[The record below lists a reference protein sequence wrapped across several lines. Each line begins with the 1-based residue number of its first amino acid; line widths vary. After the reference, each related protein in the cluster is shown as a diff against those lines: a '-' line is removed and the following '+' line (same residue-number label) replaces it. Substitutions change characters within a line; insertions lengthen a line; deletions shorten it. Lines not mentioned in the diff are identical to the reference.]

1 MTQSPLPLPTDIT
14 AKTTLV
20 GLIGWPISHSV
31 SPVMHNAAFAELRMN
46 WRYVPLPVR
55 PERVGEAVAGVR
67 ALGLR
72 GVNVTV
78 PHKQAVMPFL
88 DRWTP
93 AAAAIGAVNT
103 IIVSEEGELL
113 GDNTDAAGF
122 VTDLRANGVN
132 PAGKR
137 VVVVGAGGSA
147 RAIVYGLAEAG
158 CGSLVLLNRT
168 LDKAESLLA
177 AMRQLFPD
185 VPMKAGVLP
194 EGVAES
200 AADAELFV
208 NCTTLGMSPNLEGLP
223 WDEEIEFRPQQ
234 TVYDLVYNPA
244 VTRLLQLAS
253 VDGAT
258 VIGGLG
264 MLIHQ
269 GAIAFERWTGE
280 EAPVD
285 VMRRAV
291 NVVFDR

>member
-1 MTQSPLPLPTDIT
+1 MTQPSDPLPTDIT

-31 SPVMHNAAFAELRMN
+31 SPVMHNAAFADLRLN
-46 WRYVPLPVR
+46 WRYVPLPVH
-55 PERVGEAVAGVR
+55 PERVAQAVAGLR

-78 PHKQAVMPFL
+78 PHKQAVMPHL
-88 DRWTP
+88 DRWSP

-103 IIVSEEGELL
+103 IIVGEDGELL

-132 PAGKR
+132 PTGKR
-137 VVVVGAGGSA
+137 MLVLGAGGSS
-147 RAIVYGLAEAG
+147 RAVVYGLAEAG
-158 CGSLVLLNRT
+158 CASIVLLNRT
-168 LDKAESLLA
+168 QDKAESLLA

-185 VPMKAGVLP
+185 VPTLARPLP
-194 EGVAES
+194 EGVAAS
-200 AADAELFV
+200 AADADLIV
-208 NCTTLGMSPNLEGLP
+208 NCTSLGMSPNLEGLP
-223 WDEEIEFRPQQ
+223 WDEDVEFAPGQ

-280 EAPVD
+280 VAPVD